1 MGTQCRGTALL
12 AKDIYLLTNIHR
24 NPTGRGISAYFNG
37 IKIINIYAPSGSEK
51 KGELEE
57 FYNGDV
63 ARFLMHSSN
72 NIVLAGDFNCVLMP
86 SDCTGSYNVSRD
98 LAILVSDL
106 DLVDVWNMNQGRMI
120 YTHYTAK
127 GASRIDRIYLTRQ
140 LLTSKQGVES
150 IAAAFTDHLA
160 VILRV
165 SLSAPCTTRGKGYWR
180 MNPTFLDDQHF
191 LRTFKQHWDMWKK
204 STRY

>member
-12 AKDIYLLTNIHR
+12 AKDSYLLTNIQR
-24 NPTGRGISAYFNG
+24 IPTERGISAYFNG
-37 IKIINIYAPSGSEK
+37 IRIIIIYAPSGSEK
-51 KGELEE
+51 KHEREE

-63 ARFLMHSSN
+63 ARLLMHPSG
-72 NIVLAGDFNCVLMP
+72 NIVLAGGFNCVLTP
-86 SDCTGSYNVSRD
+86 SDCISSYNVSRA
-98 LAILVSDL
+98 LARLVSGL

-120 YTHYTAK
+120 YTHYTAQR
-127 GASRIDRIYLTRQ
+127 ASRIDKIYLTRQ
-140 LLTSKQGVES
+140 LLTSKHGVLS

-165 SLSAPCTTRGKGYWR
+165 SLSAPSTTRGKGYWQ
-180 MNPTFLDDQHF
+180 MNPRYLDNQHF

-204 STRY
+204 TTRH